1 MNPVINWRV
10 ALDEDFH
17 VHSTFSDGAST
28 LAENVAAAGSDSHHC
43 RDIGVYHSVR
53 QTGSAARV

>member
-1 MNPVINWRV
+1 MSSPI

-28 LAENVAAAGSDSHHC
+28 LAENVEVACNAGSAP
-43 RDIGVYHSVR
+43 
-53 QTGSAARV
+53 SA

>member
-1 MNPVINWRV
+1 MNSVNDRRVVNNHRV

-28 LAENVAAAGSDSHHC
+28 LGKTSRRPAIAWDKTEK
-43 RDIGVYHSVR
+43 
-53 QTGSAARV
+53 TGKMVVPT